1 MQTLKVFYAYVRGLI
16 RGRDVIGF
24 NFLRASAFV
33 CYCIHVGFDPK
44 KSSVPILLCFGFLVF
59 AAVVVVVAVSPFLS
73 KCSHGHFAA

>member
-1 MQTLKVFYAYVRGLI
+1 MQTLKVFYAYVRGLV

-44 KSSVPILLCFGFLVF
+44 PLLCFGFLTVLVF
-59 AAVVVVVAVSPFLS
+59 AAVVIVVAFPPFLS